1 MEALMEIICIL
12 AICMLLGIA
21 SKKLSDIFLK
31 LSNDIAE
38 RDREERF
45 YREALLSAL
54 RESENNSGV
63 ENQTD
68 PIEGLLRA
76 NQELTEKRQIQEAIE
91 KELGIEML

>member
-54 RESENNSGV
+54 RESENNSGI

>member
-1 MEALMEIICIL
+1 MEIICIL

-54 RESENNSGV
+54 RESENNSGI

>member
-1 MEALMEIICIL
+1 MEIICIL